1 MRIKGFI
8 LSGILLSSI
17 VAFSQT
23 KSPEAY
29 LGTASFTTP
38 AGNTYFE
45 TYVTIS
51 GSSIVYEK
59 TSGADGAYAGK
70 VKISIE
76 FKQGDSIKKS
86 DTYNLLSPY
95 VLDTNKKMAL
105 KEVKVPAQ
113 PDKDDSINAKKS
125 TDNDNRPDFSAVKR
139 YWLPK
144 GDYSVQIKIEDV
156 NNPLAKVVSVKGKVS
171 VGYASDSVAI
181 ADAELLMSYSPS
193 QHASQ
198 LSKSGYDMVPYVYS
212 FYPKEMKTFSFY
224 TEIYNTPKVFQASK
238 FVVKYYIESADNHI
252 VLANYTKVAVH
263 KADTV
268 VPVLGSFDIEK
279 LHTGKYNLVVDV
291 IDKDNKK
298 IATREY
304 SFIRNNPIVRD
315 ASMDENLATVNIAG
329 TFVADIKNQDTL
341 REYVR
346 SLAPI
351 AHTDD
356 RYFINSVDEQSD
368 TSLMRRFFYNFWVA
382 HNPADPKKAWDDYYV
397 QVKLV
402 NRKFGTS
409 YKKGYQT
416 DRGRVYL
423 QYGAPSQ
430 RDQETIN
437 ADSYPYEIWEYYKL
451 ADGESDKK
459 FIFYEPSL
467 ATNDFVLLHSTAKG
481 EVQNRQ
487 WQQVLFGQ
495 LLMPPTSVDDNT
507 LPLPN
512 QNATNTQDSFDNPR

>member
-1 MRIKGFI
+1 MRIKRFI
-8 LSGILLSSI
+8 LTGLLLSSI
-17 VAFSQT
+17 AAFAQT

-29 LGTASFTTP
+29 LSTASFVTP

-45 TYVTIS
+45 TYITIS
-51 GSSIVYEK
+51 GSTIVYEK
-59 TSGADGAYAGK
+59 KADGKYEGK

-76 FKQGDSIKKS
+76 FKQGDSVKKS
-86 DTYNLLSPY
+86 DTYNILSPF
-95 VLDTNKKMAL
+95 VGDTNKKMAL

-113 PDKDDSINAKKS
+113 PDKDDSISAKRTTDS
-125 TDNDNRPDFSAVKR
+125 TNRRPDFSGVKR

-171 VGYASDSVAI
+171 VGYSSDSIAI
-181 ADAELLMSYSPS
+181 SDAELLMSYSPAES
-193 QHASQ
+193 SSAI
-198 LSKSGYDMVPYVYS
+198 SKSGYNMIPYVYS
-212 FYPKEMKTFSFY
+212 FYPEEMKTLNFY
-224 TEIYNTPKVFQASK
+224 TEIYNTPKNLQASK
-238 FVVKYYIESADNHI
+238 FVVKYYLQSAESQV
-252 VLANYTKVAVH
+252 VLSDYTKVAVH
-263 KADTV
+263 TADTV
-268 VPVLGSFDIEK
+268 VPILGGFNIEK
-279 LHTGKYNLVVDV
+279 LHTGRYNLVMDV
-291 IDKDNKK
+291 IDKDNKVL
-298 IATREY
+298 TSR
-304 SFIRNNPIVRD
+304 SFGFIRNNPAVTM
-315 ASMDENLATVNIAG
+315 ASVDKNLANINIAG
-329 TFVADIKNQDTL
+329 TFVESIKNMDSL
-341 REYVR
+341 RDYIG
-346 SLAPI
+346 SLGPI
-351 AHTDD
+351 AHSDD
-356 RYFINSVDEQSD
+356 RYFINSISQGSD
-368 TSLMRRFFYNFWVA
+368 KEMLKRFFYNFWVA
-382 HNPADPKKAWDDYYV
+382 HNPSDPQKAWKDYHV
-397 QVKLV
+397 QVLLV

-459 FIFYEPSL
+459 FIFYEPAL

-495 LLMPPTSVDDNT
+495 LLMPATSVDDNT
-507 LPLPN
+507 LPMPN
-512 QNATNTQDSFDNPR
+512 QNATNTQDIFDNPR